1 MPSYSLTLVTILV
14 WTKQRFSA
22 VMQWHNKWKTRWCLY
37 CQISQYLFKLWWLKA
52 IQGETKKWAPFSDD
66 DAEIYMLHKNL
77 LACSDKN
84 FNILRWPSVDALQN
98 ISQRIFTLDPIF

>member
-1 MPSYSLTLVTILV
+1 MKNKVVFILPNFPIPIQAVVT
-14 WTKQRFSA
+14 KS
-22 VMQWHNKWKTRWCLY
+22 N
-37 CQISQYLFKLWWLKA
+37 
-52 IQGETKKWAPFSDD
+52 QGETKKWAPFSDD